1 MSITK
6 VFGRRRKTLVSGGSG
21 SEMEGRMSYVTR
33 GLVTSAAL
41 LLLAGGI
48 WATWVRHLFQKCGF
62 LYHTSHAG
70 NGLLA

>member
-41 LLLAGGI
+41 LLLGGGI
-48 WATWVRHLFQKCGF
+48 WANIGKTPLSEMR
-62 LYHTSHAG
+62 
-70 NGLLA
+70 GLWITQASRGMAY